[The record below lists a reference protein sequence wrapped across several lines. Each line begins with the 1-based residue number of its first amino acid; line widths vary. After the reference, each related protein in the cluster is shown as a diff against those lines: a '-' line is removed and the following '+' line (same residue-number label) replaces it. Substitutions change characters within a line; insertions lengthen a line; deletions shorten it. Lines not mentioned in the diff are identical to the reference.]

1 MNNKETIDQ
10 KLNRLLANEPVV
22 NFTYKK
28 INGEIRHAR
37 GTKRMDVI
45 KEIDEEMVPQGD
57 RKCTDT
63 VIRYFDLD
71 KENWRTVCKSRIIS
85 IETVEPLD
93 MFI

>member
-10 KLNRLLANEPVV
+10 KLNRLLANESVV

-28 INGEIRHAR
+28 LNGEIRHAR
-37 GTKRMDVI
+37 GTKKMDVI

-57 RKCTDT
+57 PKCTDT

-85 IETVEPLD
+85 IETVELLD
-93 MFI
+93 MFV

>member
-10 KLNRLLANEPVV
+10 KLNRLLANESVV

-28 INGEIRHAR
+28 LNGEIRHAR
-37 GTKRMDVI
+37 GTKKMDVI

-57 RKCTDT
+57 RECTDT
-63 VIRYFDLD
+63 VIRYFDID

-85 IETVEPLD
+85 IETVESLD
-93 MFI
+93 MFV